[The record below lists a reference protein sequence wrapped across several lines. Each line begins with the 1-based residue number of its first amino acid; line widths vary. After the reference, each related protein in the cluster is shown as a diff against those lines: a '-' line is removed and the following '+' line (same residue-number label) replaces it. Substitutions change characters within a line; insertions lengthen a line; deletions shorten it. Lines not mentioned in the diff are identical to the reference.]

1 MLRNALI
8 AIYMLTIIILFIY
21 DAVGGKVRLASEN
34 KQIMFKTAKFWY
46 VQTKLAL

>member
-1 MLRNALI
+1 MRWNAQVDEQVV
-8 AIYMLTIIILFIY
+8 YIILSIA
-21 DAVGGKVRLASEN
+21 DAVGGRLRLASEN